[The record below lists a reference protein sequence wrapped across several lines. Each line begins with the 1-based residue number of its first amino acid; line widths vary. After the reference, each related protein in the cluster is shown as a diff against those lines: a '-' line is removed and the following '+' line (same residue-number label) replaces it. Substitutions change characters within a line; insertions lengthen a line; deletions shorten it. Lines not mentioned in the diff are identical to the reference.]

1 MTPKEKILY
10 EKVDTLTKETHTLKV
25 LRESEIQINSSL
37 KERDKSLEKVI
48 DLLRN
53 TIVDL
58 INENV
63 SLRTK
68 IDKLISDQ

>member
-48 DLLRN
+48 ELLRKTIDDLL
-53 TIVDL
+53 
-58 INENV
+58 NENV

-68 IDKLISDQ
+68 IDKLIGD

>member
-48 DLLRN
+48 ELLRKTIDDLL
-53 TIVDL
+53 
-58 INENV
+58 NENV